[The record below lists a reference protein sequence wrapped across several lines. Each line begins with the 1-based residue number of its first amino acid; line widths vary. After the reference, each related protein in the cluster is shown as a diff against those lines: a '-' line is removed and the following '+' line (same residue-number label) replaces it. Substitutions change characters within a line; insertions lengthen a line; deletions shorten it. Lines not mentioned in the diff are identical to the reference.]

1 MYNNNPPPSDQPPY
15 PPLGGQAGAVVEHQG
30 INPSSMNNKDGP
42 IMEDMVP
49 NSNWDV
55 DAPPPALCV
64 PVVHQQRIIP
74 PEILLPTA
82 TATVAVDHNNKPSST
97 SSSSPSTNYVPK
109 TKRRS
114 CNFPNCTRY
123 AQRHGV
129 CCKHGA
135 NLKKKQCSHP
145 NCTNQAK
152 KGGICVK
159 HGAKIPLCK
168 WIDPVTFETCPNHAK
183 KRYVLVNMNE
193 CVKERC

>member
-64 PVVHQQRIIP
+64 PAVVHQSQIIIP
-74 PEILLPTA
+74 SAEILPTA
-82 TATVAVDHNNKPSST
+82 TATAAVDHNNKPSST
-97 SSSSPSTNYVPK
+97 TSSPSTNYVPK

-183 KRYVLVNMNE
+183 KRYV
-193 CVKERC
+193 